1 MKSICAIIVA
11 WVIASST
18 PTAAFENIEADAV
31 YDRSIKEAI
40 KVEYERAL
48 IALKAQ
54 ADALKMTVRDKNIKA
69 IKQHMFDEAFMMG
82 RCFDRTLTR
91 KKTSGKN
98 IDWTKDTKACVEE
111 HLKYM
116 SESKNNLPFKCSLL
130 AAVANLKPPHE
141 RNLPYEFLEIKGAVP
156 NVTDYV
162 GMKECHDGCR
172 AILKEKNTNDTRFR
186 TECSFRSPTE

>member
-1 MKSICAIIVA
+1 MKPICAIIVA
-11 WVIASST
+11 WLIASST

-40 KVEYERAL
+40 KVEYDRAL

-54 ADALKMTVRDKNIKA
+54 ADALKMTLRDKNIMA
-69 IKQHMFDEAFMMG
+69 LKQRMFDKAFMMG

-91 KKTSGKN
+91 KKMSGKN

-116 SESKNNLPFKCSLL
+116 SESKNDLPFKCSLL
-130 AAVANLKPPHE
+130 AAVANLKPLQE
-141 RNLPYEFLEIKGAVP
+141 RNLPYDFL
-156 NVTDYV
+156 
-162 GMKECHDGCR
+162 GCR
-172 AILKEKNTNDTRFR
+172 SASGWKMKAA
-186 TECSFRSPTE
+186 